1 MLLTCSHCSR
11 TLDLPGDAPSF
22 CPYCGHSLSDNKQ
35 IATVA
40 FDHETATRP
49 PTDTPSPGTQAIP
62 DVIAGY
68 RLLRQ
73 LGRGGMG
80 TVHEA
85 EEIASRRRVAV
96 KLISRQF
103 GASSQTVERFRQEGR
118 LASLITHPR
127 CVFVLAADEEAG
139 QPYIVMELMPG
150 STLQDLV
157 EQKGPLPVEQ
167 AVAKVLDII
176 EGLEEAHR
184 LGVVHRD
191 VKPSNCFL
199 ETSGRVKIG
208 DFGLS
213 KSLARAAH
221 LTRTGA
227 FLGTP
232 LYASPEQVRG
242 DSVDE
247 QSDVYSVAA

>member
-1 MLLTCSHCSR
+1 
-11 TLDLPGDAPSF
+11 
-22 CPYCGHSLSDNKQ
+22 
-35 IATVA
+35 
-40 FDHETATRP
+40 
-49 PTDTPSPGTQAIP
+49 
-62 DVIAGY
+62 
-68 RLLRQ
+68 
-73 LGRGGMG
+73 
-80 TVHEA
+80 EA

-139 QPYIVMELMPG
+139 QPYIVMELMPA
-150 STLQDLV
+150 SSLQDLV
-157 EQKGPLPVEQ
+157 EQKGPLPIEL

-184 LGVVHRD
+184 LGVIHRD

-213 KSLARAAH
+213 KSLARAAP

-232 LYASPEQVRG
+232 LYPSPEQVRG

-247 QSDVYSVAA
+247 QSDVYSVAATLYFLLTGQAPHQTGDAAATLARIVSDPAPSARELRSEVPANLDEAILRGLERLRDDRWR